1 MANWKMEKIWSIG
14 TLAYLDLDV
23 YLSEFSFKN
32 KRDAE
37 MDIED
42 GDDDDGSDS
51 GDENDD
57 DANDDDD

>member
-1 MANWKMEKIWSIG
+1 MEKIRSIG
-14 TLAYLDLDV
+14 TLKYSDV
-23 YLSEFSFKN
+23 VFNIDEFSFKN

-51 GDENDD
+51 GDDG
-57 DANDDDD
+57 